1 MSRLLALLRQHLEQ
15 DHYTKVA
22 QITSTVKLWIEA
34 DPRIQAGVSF
44 TCTDRSRA
52 GPRLQAVS
60 RIQAEEL
67 VMVLL
72 TGETANDDIIS
83 AVRIEDENGFC

>member
-1 MSRLLALLRQHLEQ
+1 MSRSLNLVRQHLEQ
-15 DHYTKVA
+15 DHNTKVA

-44 TCTDRSRA
+44 TCSDRSRA
-52 GPRLQAVS
+52 PVTSQVPHTS
-60 RIQAEEL
+60 RG

-72 TGETANDDIIS
+72 TGETSSDDIIS